1 MLLPVP
7 LLLGLLGLAAAE
19 PAIYFKEQFLDGGKA
34 WSRLEAVPTTKAAPQ
49 PRSAL
54 YPCNYCLED
63 QYGGLRGRQPQAS
76 LPSMSLGSVEGA
88 ASSRGG
94 VRIRWRSP

>member
-34 WSRLEAVPTTKAAPQ
+34 WSRLEAGRTSRAAGQ
-49 PRSAL
+49 PRFAL
-54 YPCNYCLED
+54 FPCNYCLED
-63 QYGGLRGRQPQAS
+63 QYGGLRVREPPAS

-88 ASSRGG
+88 ADSRGG
-94 VRIRWRSP
+94 S